1 MYARCWTVRL
11 WVLLVCLTAGAS
23 ADAAGRESRWG
34 TVLVVG
40 GPEEAPPVLYVAERT
55 ATLVDF
61 EELREPRAAVS
72 PELQGSVEVLPFGER
87 GLVVSPLR
95 KLEEGARWLLPVTGH
110 TEDGREVTL
119 TLALGTRRD
128 VVDAEVRVPRRRE
141 ASEVTGVL
149 LASHGMDGSRPR
161 LGLSVWG
168 EEERP
173 EEHVGDIQAFVE
185 SVLLLDRH
193 LLVTVVIRPELTG
206 ARPWRLIR
214 VRLEP
219 RCREG
224 TGTDVEALSAVV
236 TSTRRG
242 KQRLHLFSTLLPEE
256 AECVELVLEEDGP
269 RTLHFRGVRLPR

>member
-11 WVLLVCLTAGAS
+11 WVLLVCLMAGAR
-23 ADAAGRESRWG
+23 AGAAGRESRWG

-40 GPEEAPPVLYVAERT
+40 GSEEAPPVLYVAERT

-61 EELREPRAAVS
+61 EELRGPRAAVP
-72 PELQGSVEVLPFGER
+72 PELRGSVEVLPFGER

-95 KLEEGARWLLPVTGH
+95 KLEEGERLLLPVTGRM
-110 TEDGREVTL
+110 EDGREVTL
-119 TLALGTRRD
+119 TLALGARRD
-128 VVDAEVRVPRRRE
+128 VVDAEVRVPRRGE
-141 ASEVTGVL
+141 SSEVTGVL

-161 LGLSVWG
+161 LGLFVRGG
-168 EEERP
+168 EERTEAYA
-173 EEHVGDIQAFVE
+173 GDIWAFVE

-193 LLVTVVIRPELTG
+193 LFVTVAVHPFGPDSE
-206 ARPWRLIR
+206 PWRLIR

-224 TGTDVEALSAVV
+224 TGTDVEALSVV
-236 TSTRRG
+236 STSTRRG
-242 KQRLHLFSTLLPEE
+242 KQQLHLFSTLLPEG